1 MWLDASVGK
10 EKLPVGNFMFSVL
23 MRPDIRPGLALFFEQ
38 MGKLTQVVLV
48 AQRVFAR
55 QGDSAPILRCREHLQ
70 LSSGCLVHH

>member
-38 MGKLTQVVLV
+38 MGQLTQVVLV
-48 AQRVFAR
+48 AQRVFAL
-55 QGDSAPILRCREHLQ
+55 QGFVGQPAVMHEHAPELQ
-70 LSSGCLVHH
+70 QQPQ